1 MLYSSIHTLITTLV
15 VRSVKRISLL
25 LRSVRPEEV
34 VKLITTILPSKEVI
48 QRTVILS
55 STMLKTVY
63 LDYQLTYLLVL
74 SVRLDLPTTLVTPL
88 KLLKKEKLNT
98 NLLTISV
105 SLMDVNRVLL
115 LNTETMP
122 LIAPKIS
129 ATVINVSM
137 VTPE

>member
-1 MLYSSIHTLITTLV
+1 
-15 VRSVKRISLL
+15 
-25 LRSVRPEEV
+25 VRPEEV
-34 VKLITTILPSKEVI
+34 VKLITTILPGMEVI

-98 NLLTISV
+98 NLLIINV
-105 SLMDVNRVLL
+105 SLMDVSRVLL
-115 LNTETMP
+115 LNTET
-122 LIAPKIS
+122 
-129 ATVINVSM
+129 
-137 VTPE
+137 